1 MAGCTSTLSDTCKA
15 DTAVNAQCRS
25 SSAPQHAASAS
36 KPAWMA
42 TPESMPPSCLRSS
55 AGVPLCMDAPV
66 QICINR
72 ESCHTAGSSCGGRS
86 SWESSAPVLARPS
99 AQAPSASTLGGR
111 RVVAAT
117 LSASNAAQEWTL
129 GKALLTTAT
138 NGCPGGFSAPRR
150 MSTVWA
156 HSGGEGSLTR
166 PSRAMMMSISIWVT
180 RLCWL
185 KSCPRLSNTVETTLS
200 LKRPSSMAAVELHFS
215 TTRTAAAMQAG
226 VARRPSRGQPGSTTR
241 ANASRSVRTD
251 GSSNSTS
258 CWDIRMRSSCTA
270 LTRSVF
276 AKALP
281 LFCLELPKTTF
292 SHSDH
297 R

>member
-156 HSGGEGSLTR
+156 HLGDEALLVEVLPKALKHCGDNLVTEETLLHGRSG
-166 PSRAMMMSISIWVT
+166 
-180 RLCWL
+180 
-185 KSCPRLSNTVETTLS
+185 
-200 LKRPSSMAAVELHFS
+200 
-215 TTRTAAAMQAG
+215 
-226 VARRPSRGQPGSTTR
+226 
-241 ANASRSVRTD
+241 
-251 GSSNSTS
+251 
-258 CWDIRMRSSCTA
+258 TA
-270 LTRSVF
+270 LQHHAHGGRD
-276 AKALP
+276 AGRCCKKAFQRPARLHDQGQCVEERQDGWQLQLHIMLGHQDAEQLYCPDALRVRQGAATVLP
-281 LFCLELPKTTF
+281 
-292 SHSDH
+292 
-297 R
+297 